1 MIMERVNYQLDYD
14 SSHPRIYLVGNNY
27 NCPIIRLVEDERT
40 FNTLSFMKSKLKNRL
55 TGHLDLVIHMFSQHF
70 YTLENFP
77 YDVAI
82 QEGKEMHV
90 QYGDDA

>member
-1 MIMERVNYQLDYD
+1 LAKIAIVQ
-14 SSHPRIYLVGNNY
+14 
-27 NCPIIRLVEDERT
+27 IIGLVEDECT

-55 TGHLDLVIHMFSQHF
+55 TNHLDLVIHMFSQHF
-70 YTLENFP
+70 YTFENFP

-90 QYGDDA
+90 